1 MAQRANAVA
10 IKADFG
16 GNDGDGGGLA
26 LRAVHGYTSEIK
38 ASGQLQRSKR
48 DSSDDSNL
56 LRTAFQELLCKNDQ
70 KNRQFA
76 NFGNLV
82 SMIQILNKVLS
93 TFPHF

>member
-10 IKADFG
+10 IKANFG

-48 DSSDDSNL
+48 GSEMTLIFFEPRFKNYCAKMTRKTGNS
-56 LRTAFQELLCKNDQ
+56 RT
-70 KNRQFA
+70 
-76 NFGNLV
+76 LV
-82 SMIQILNKVLS
+82 I
-93 TFPHF
+93 